1 MATPATLLE
10 SEAPVEE
17 RSARLESHVEHIQA
31 DISEMKGD
39 IRQLKEAMVK
49 LAVTIEKYRGLD
61 RVWWL
66 VIAATLLG
74 VMAHGFKW
82 L

>member
-1 MATPATLLE
+1 ME
-10 SEAPVEE
+10 D
-17 RSARLESHVEHIQA
+17 RIARLEARVEHIQS
-31 DISEMKGD
+31 DIPEMKTD
-39 IRQLKEAMVK
+39 IRDLRTQAGEGKD
-49 LAVTIEKYRGLD
+49 AVTNLARKIEKYTGVD